1 MLGLNLIHAG
11 FLAAGL
17 AAALPIL
24 IHLLFRQR
32 TRTVSI
38 GSVRFLHE
46 VVKEHRRRRRVRQW
60 LLLALR
66 VLVAILLA
74 LLFCRPYLDRSHR
87 IGLEQEVVF
96 LLDRSASMQAGDAS
110 GETALTR
117 GIAAIREQLSWL
129 DDNVIVHL
137 ATWDSAGITE
147 IPVEQ
152 LSSTTATAA
161 ATDFG
166 LGLGWA
172 RDILSTS
179 DRSTRRIVLVT
190 DMQRSGLPR
199 APLDRLAENIELVVR
214 DVGDPMPKNIA
225 IESAEALR
233 TELRP
238 DSQVSVRVV
247 VRNHGALT
255 AKNLTAT
262 CEVESTSKESFTV
275 EQKFNVAGR
284 GNAVLEFALPLQR
297 DGLYKGQVR
306 LAVDDA
312 LSLDNSRW
320 IAFEA
325 RHPDRVLL
333 VDGQEGRSVFSNE
346 TYFLE
351 TALRLQTE
359 GIEGQ
364 AGSFEPERIAWEA
377 GEGFPRLDGYRAIVL
392 ANVRQLSD
400 SDGERLEAFLRGG
413 GSLLIFAGDQVT
425 AESLSSLYQRGLLP
439 GRVAAAPVQGRLRV
453 ERWDTKHSALACFS
467 DPQQGDLRRLEF
479 HRLLPLEALEQDS
492 VELFG
497 CGNLIAAAERRIGS
511 GRCVY
516 VGTSADRD
524 WTELPRTPMYVPLM
538 RQLAAYLTDQLS
550 DRAAVIHR
558 LVSKSDQ
565 TIGIAQAEDQAGRW
579 MVTNIDPRE
588 SALGR
593 ITEEELRTLVGSQPS
608 STSVEELSLAGVELP
623 EDSLRGDEIWTVLV
637 WILFAVLAAETFL
650 AGRIHA

>member
-1 MLGLNLIHAG
+1 MLGLNFIHAG
-11 FLAAGL
+11 FLVAGL
-17 AAALPIL
+17 AAALPVL

-38 GSVRFLHE
+38 GSLPFLHE

-60 LLLALR
+60 LLLSLR
-66 VLVAILLA
+66 VLAALLLA
-74 LLFCRPYLDRSHR
+74 LLFCRPYLDRSHL
-87 IGLEQEVVF
+87 IGLEQEVVM
-96 LLDRSASMQAGDAS
+96 LLDRSASMQARDAS

-117 GIAAIREQLSWL
+117 GIAAIREELSRL

-137 ATWDSAGITE
+137 AAWDSAGITE
-147 IPVEQ
+147 MPVGQ
-152 LSSTTATAA
+152 LRNTSATTA

-179 DRSTRRIVLVT
+179 DRSMRRIVLVT

-199 APLDRLAENIELVVR
+199 APLERLPENVELIIH

-225 IESAEALR
+225 IESADALR

-238 DSQVSVRVV
+238 DSQVTVRAV
-247 VRNHGALT
+247 VRNHGPLP
-255 AKNLTAT
+255 AKNLKAT
-262 CEVESTSKESFTV
+262 CEVESMSKERFMV
-275 EQKFNVAGR
+275 EREFNLAGR
-284 GNAVLEFALPLQR
+284 GNTVLDFTLPLQR

-312 LSLDNSRW
+312 LSHDNSRW

-351 TALRLQTE
+351 TALRLRTE
-359 GIEGQ
+359 KIVGQ
-364 AGSFEPERIAWEA
+364 VQSFEPERIAWDA

-392 ANVRQLSD
+392 ANVRRLSD
-400 SDGERLEAFLRGG
+400 SDGERLEEFLRGG
-413 GSLLIFAGDQVT
+413 GGLLIFVGDQVT
-425 AESLSSLYQRGLLP
+425 AESLSTLHQRGLLP
-439 GRVAAAPVQGRLRV
+439 GRVAEEPVEGRIRV
-453 ERWDTKHSALACFS
+453 DRWDAKHAALACFS

-479 HRLLPLEALEQDS
+479 HKLLPLEQLEGDS

-497 CGNLIAAAERRIGS
+497 CGNQIAAAERRVGK
-511 GRCVY
+511 GKCVY
-516 VGTSADRD
+516 VGTSVDRD

-538 RQLAAYLTDQLS
+538 RQLVANLTDQLS

-558 LVSKSDQ
+558 MVSK
-565 TIGIAQAEDQAGRW
+565 TGETVGIAPAEDEEGRW
-579 MVTNIDPRE
+579 VVTNADPRE

-593 ITEEELRTLVGSQPS
+593 ITEDELHKLVGTKQIP
-608 STSVEELSLAGVELP
+608 TSAEALSMAGVKLP
-623 EDSLRGDEIWTVLV
+623 EGSSRTDEIWTVLV